1 MADSLVEQV
10 GYRWRMA
17 RVEYP
22 DAEAPAARQMV
33 EEIRKQRSG
42 RFPHLFHMQLYNPAV
57 ADGWLRLG
65 TAVRYKSELD
75 GLTREMAICLVARLT
90 GAEYEWLAHSR
101 LAAEEGLSKQQLD
114 GILDWQQPNLF
125 SDQQRAV
132 LAFTQ
137 ALTTAVQVDD
147 ATFDALRPLLSER
160 QLVELVTVVS
170 YYNMVSRFLVG
181 LKIDLE

>member
-42 RFPHLFHMQLYNPAV
+42 RFPHLFHMQLYNPAI

-65 TAVRYKSELD
+65 TAVRFKSALD
-75 GLTREMAICLVARLT
+75 SPTRELAICLVARAT
-90 GAEYEWLAHSR
+90 RAEYEWRAHRR
-101 LAAEEGLSKQQLD
+101 LAIQEGIPEPAVEA
-114 GILDWQQPNLF
+114 ILDWRNSQF
-125 SDQQRAV
+125 DARQRAV
-132 LAFTQ
+132 LA
-137 ALTTAVQVDD
+137 LTEELTNKVEVDD
-147 ATFDALRPLLSER
+147 ATFNAARAHLSSRE
-160 QLVELVTVVS
+160 LVELVTTVA
-170 YYNMVSRFLVG
+170 YYSMVARFLVG
-181 LKIDLE
+181 LQIDLET